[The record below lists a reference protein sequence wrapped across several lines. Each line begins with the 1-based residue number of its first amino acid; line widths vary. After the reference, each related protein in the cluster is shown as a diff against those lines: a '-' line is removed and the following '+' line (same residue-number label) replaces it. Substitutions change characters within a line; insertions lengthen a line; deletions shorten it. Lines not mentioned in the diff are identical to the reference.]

1 MEFIHLGQH
10 ICKDIISGDLVYRLN
25 KKIDDTF
32 AKNEQT
38 DFSNQL
44 SAKIKTEYDV
54 ADILKEVDSTRQIPD
69 LIQQA
74 HDRYLHDDAFKWS
87 VKFYA
92 GWGNDQKEGE
102 YQIAHKHSGASPL
115 GYSLILFL
123 KVPDFGPEYQH
134 STWPTNGR
142 TVIFG
147 NGGGQLSTT
156 HITIDPKVG
165 DIYIFPYDME
175 HIVYPFRGDGIR
187 RSISCNF
194 DLIGSK

>member
-1 MEFIHLGQH
+1 MKFIHLGQH
-10 ICKDIISGDLVYRLN
+10 ICKDIISDDLVYRLN
-25 KKIDDTF
+25 KKIDDMF
-32 AKNEQT
+32 AKNEQI
-38 DFSNQL
+38 DYGNQL
-44 SAKIKTEYDV
+44 SGKIKTEYDV
-54 ADILKEVDSTRQIPD
+54 ADILNEVDSIQQILN

-74 HDRYLHDDAFKWS
+74 HATYLHDNAFKWS

-102 YQIAHKHSGASPL
+102 YQITHKHSGASPL

-134 STWPTNGR
+134 STQPTNGR

-156 HITIDPKVG
+156 HTTIEPKVG

-175 HIVYPFRGDGIR
+175 HMVYPFRGDGIR

>member
-1 MEFIHLGQH
+1 MEFIHLGQRV
-10 ICKDIISGDLVYRLN
+10 CKDIISGDLVYRLN
-25 KKIDDTF
+25 KKIDDTI
-32 AKNEQT
+32 ARNEQI
-38 DFSNQL
+38 DYSNQL

-54 ADILKEVDSTRQIPD
+54 VDILKEVDNTQQIPGLLD
-69 LIQQA
+69 KA
-74 HDRYLHDDAFKWS
+74 HSSFSHDNSFNWS

-92 GWGNDQKEGE
+92 AWGNDQKEGE
-102 YQIAHKHSGASPL
+102 YQIVHKHSGASPL

-123 KVPDFGPEYQH
+123 KVPNFGPEYQNNE
-134 STWPTNGR
+134 WPTNGR

-147 NGGGQLSTT
+147 NCGGQLSTT
-156 HITIDPKVG
+156 HIMIEPKVG

-175 HIVYPFRGDGIR
+175 HIVYPFRGDGMR